1 MMNSRPTR
9 KPENRGPFLKL
20 RKMVAKVIGSKPF
33 LIAASLLAA
42 IMLERV
48 GRVGWYADAAE
59 GLCERGGQRDGR
71 GDAQEPRLYRHG

>member
-42 IMLERV
+42 IICWSALVASDGTLTR
-48 GRVGWYADAAE
+48 RSRAAAISSWMISQS
-59 GLCERGGQRDGR
+59 LFRRSR
-71 GDAQEPRLYRHG
+71 